1 MKSGWSYNDVDKL
14 LWILF
19 VIVFDMLEAVTNA
32 FVMGEYHKVVA
43 MPILNL
49 PIGKTN
55 HQFMKTSYKHKVYE
69 CKSIIGFYIF
79 IKKMFD
85 WTSRIKK
92 KQWNQK
98 LTTKLTL
105 NLFIVFKKLLLF
117 MFKIF
122 LECKKK
128 LIKK

>member
-1 MKSGWSYNDVDKL
+1 
-14 LWILF
+14 
-19 VIVFDMLEAVTNA
+19 
-32 FVMGEYHKVVA
+32 
-43 MPILNL
+43 
-49 PIGKTN
+49 
-55 HQFMKTSYKHKVYE
+55 MKTSYKHKVYE